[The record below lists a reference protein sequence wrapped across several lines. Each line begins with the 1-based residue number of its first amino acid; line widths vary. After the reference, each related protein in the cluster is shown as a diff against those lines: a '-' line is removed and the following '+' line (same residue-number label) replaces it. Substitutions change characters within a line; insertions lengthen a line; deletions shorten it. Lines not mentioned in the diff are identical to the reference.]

1 MLDLAAIRADTPGV
15 EFVRHFN
22 HAGGSLISARTL
34 KAVTGHLEREAHFG
48 AMESAPDA
56 MATIETG
63 RATAV
68 RLLNAAP
75 GEIAFATS
83 NSTAYGI
90 AFAGLPA
97 WKAGDRILVGR
108 HEWGGNLSSFRQR
121 ADAVGATIEVI
132 PCHPDG
138 SVDAGALKALLDDR
152 VVLVALTW
160 APANGGL
167 LNDAEAVGAALKGS
181 GIPYFLDAAQAFGQ
195 VPTDVQAIG
204 CDVLTAAGRK
214 YLRGP
219 RGTGIL
225 YVRQA
230 FQDRLTPAY
239 LDVLSAPWHDGPQRR
254 SDARRFE
261 TAERPIAMLVGL
273 TEALR
278 QAEEYGV
285 PAIQTRIQSLGAS
298 LRQSLAAIPG
308 VTLQDLGSNLTGI
321 VSFTLKGWEA
331 EDVRLELARRKVTV
345 GANGV
350 SYTPFD
356 MEVRGLTS
364 IVRAALSYLNSEA
377 ELAELATHVHDLSRM
392 R

>member
-15 EFVRHFN
+15 ETIRHFN

-34 KAVTGHLEREAHFG
+34 KAVTGQLEREAHFG
-48 AMESAPDA
+48 AMESAPEA

-63 RATAV
+63 RATAA
-68 RLLNAAP
+68 RLLNAEAS
-75 GEIAFATS
+75 EVAFATS

-90 AFAGLPA
+90 AVAGLPA
-97 WKAGDRILVGR
+97 WTAGDRILVGR

-121 ADAVGATIEVI
+121 ADAVGAKIEVI
-132 PCHPDG
+132 PSQADG
-138 SVDAGALKALLDDR
+138 SVDAQALKAMLDDR

-167 LNDAEAVGAALKGS
+167 LNDAAALGAALKGS
-181 GIPYFLDAAQAFGQ
+181 GIPYFLDAAQAMGQ
-195 VPTDVQAIG
+195 VPADVEAIG

-225 YVRQA
+225 YVRQS

-239 LDVLSAPWHDGPQRR
+239 LDVLSAPWNQGPQMRQ
-254 SDARRFE
+254 DARRFE
-261 TAERPIAMLVGL
+261 TAERPIALLVGL
-273 TEALR
+273 AEALR
-278 QAEEYGV
+278 QAEEHTI
-285 PAIQTRIQSLGAS
+285 PAIQVRIQHLGAS
-298 LRQSLAAIPG
+298 LRESLADIPG
-308 VTLQDLGSNLTGI
+308 VTLQDLGSQQTGI

-331 EDVRLELARRKVTV
+331 EEVRLELARRQVTV

-350 SYTPFD
+350 AYTPFD
-356 MEVRGLTS
+356 MEARGLTS
-364 IVRAALSYLNSEA
+364 IIRASLSYLNTED
-377 ELAELATHVHDLSRM
+377 ELADLTAHVHDLSRM

>member
-34 KAVTGHLEREAHFG
+34 KAVTDHLEREAHFG

-63 RATAV
+63 RAIAA
-68 RLLNAAP
+68 RMLNAATS
-75 GEIAFATS
+75 EIAFATS

-108 HEWGGNLSSFRQR
+108 HEWGGNLSSFHQR
-121 ADAVGATIEVI
+121 AEAAGAKIEVI
-132 PCHPDG
+132 PSKPDG
-138 SVDAGALKALLDDR
+138 SVDAGALKSLLDDR

-167 LNDAEAVGAALKGS
+167 LNDAAAVGAALKGS
-181 GIPYFLDAAQAFGQ
+181 GIPYFLDAAQAVGQ
-195 VPTDVQAIG
+195 VPADVEAIG
-204 CDVLTAAGRK
+204 CDVLTVPGRK

-225 YVRQA
+225 YVRQS
-230 FQDRLTPAY
+230 FQDRLIPAY
-239 LDVLSAPWHDGPQRR
+239 LDVLSAPWNQGPQRR

-261 TAERPIAMLVGL
+261 TAERPIAALVGL
-273 TEALR
+273 AEALH
-278 QAEEYGV
+278 QAEEHGI
-285 PAIQTRIQSLGAS
+285 PAIQARIQSLGAS

-308 VTLQDLGSNLTGI
+308 VTLQDLGSSLTGI

-331 EDVRLELARRKVTV
+331 EEVRLELARLKVTI

-356 MEVRGLTS
+356 MEARGLSS
-364 IVRAALSYLNSEA
+364 IIRAALSYLNSEA
-377 ELAELATHVHDLSRM
+377 ELAELTAHVHDLSRM